1 MTNEHLVMRIKAGE
15 DVAENMVQ
23 LYDQVKDFIRSIAWR
38 YRESGELEDLEQ
50 EGYLALYPAIEGFDP
65 AAGCKFLTYAE
76 KWIRQR
82 IKRYIQNNGSCLRIP
97 VQRLETIRQYEKF
110 VSSYAAEYG
119 RKPSDWRLAVNL
131 GCSMEQV
138 KRIREDASRARLGSL
153 DSPVTGL
160 DGWEDATAGEFVA
173 DPFDLEA
180 EVIDR
185 MEGDEL
191 RRILWEC
198 VDSLPGQQPE
208 VIRKRYK
215 GGMTLAEIG
224 RQQGAT
230 PETVRQVHAK
240 ALRELRKPRYCK
252 RLRPFLPEA
261 ERIYSKALAG
271 GGVERFQQTW
281 TSSTERAALW
291 LIESGEDILWKGRR

>member
-15 DVAENMVQ
+15 DVAENIVQ
-23 LYDQVKDFIRSIAWR
+23 LDDQVKDFIRSIAWR

-110 VSSYAAEYG
+110 VSSYAAESG